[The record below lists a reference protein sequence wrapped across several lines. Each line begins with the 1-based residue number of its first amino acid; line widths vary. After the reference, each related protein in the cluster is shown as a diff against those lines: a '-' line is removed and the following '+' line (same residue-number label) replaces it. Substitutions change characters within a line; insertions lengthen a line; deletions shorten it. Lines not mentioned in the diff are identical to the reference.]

1 MVKLI
6 GIIIGIIAV
15 VAFLVVAFVFVDRL
29 IFEGDTLFGK
39 QESMVDEFDKSQ
51 NISQSTIAASEQF
64 EMIKPIE
71 TSSPLSMEK
80 NRNSVTRYLKELEQ
94 KRRVVNFDRV
104 TNAQPNVPDLNITI
118 MENLSEVYLQ
128 SVKQDLRRRGFSDIL
143 TKAHF
148 TSPVS
153 SAVLFRPAGTRA
165 TLGEGG
171 NPLKLSSSCRQ
182 CVYAGKSLRCLY
194 WTHSISNSHEHSFG
208 QRHCAD
214 NSVLVILRLTL
225 NKILQI

>member
-143 TKAHF
+143 IHR
-148 TSPVS
+148 SPKKVFFYGLKDES
-153 SAVLFRPAGTRA
+153 EQIEIANILFQTYSLQPVLGDFR
-165 TLGEGG
+165 
-171 NPLKLSSSCRQ
+171 
-182 CVYAGKSLRCLY
+182 
-194 WTHSISNSHEHSFG
+194 
-208 QRHCAD
+208 
-214 NSVLVILRLTL
+214 
-225 NKILQI
+225 